1 MRVRMRPGERGS
13 AVADFV
19 MVSALVTVLFL
30 ATFQLALTLHVR
42 NVLVS
47 CAAEGARVGARLG
60 SDPALGIA
68 RSRDLVET
76 ALSERFAQDV
86 TATRAEVD
94 GVQVVTVRIR
104 APLPVLGPLGP
115 ADGFDVVAHA
125 FREQQ

>member
-1 MRVRMRPGERGS
+1 
-13 AVADFV
+13 VADFV

-47 CAAEGARVGARLG
+47 CASEGARVGARLG

-76 ALSERFAQDV
+76 ALSDRFSQDV

-115 ADGFDVVAHA
+115 RSGFDVVAHA